1 MKTLKMLVT
10 ALCLT
15 AFATTA
21 LAEEPKT
28 ELVLNKHRIWH
39 AAAIPLHF
47 LVHLEIHEATH
58 VATGLALGWK
68 LNEFKPYP
76 NITNGL
82 FYFGYSNFKAPTN
95 RLSTIHNEI
104 ILETMTP
111 YMLNAAMFT
120 TADILLSSRAVN
132 PKSVEGAIVFTAGM
146 VAPWVDTF
154 FNVNNVFTPNSDF
167 TLMTKLTGGD
177 RYAIMAITDAIL
189 IIAGYRIVHHFFT
202 VFYDHR
208 PIDDELPPA
217 LTLAPLV
224 TPGLTGAAA
233 TFVF

>member
-1 MKTLKMLVT
+1 MKTLKVLIV

-28 ELVLNKHRIWH
+28 ELALNKRRIWH

-68 LNEFKPYP
+68 LKEFKPYP

-95 RLSTIHNEI
+95 QLGTIHNEI
-104 ILETMTP
+104 VLETMTP
-111 YMLNAAMFT
+111 YMLNAVMFI
-120 TADILLSSRAVN
+120 TADILLSSRAIN

-167 TLMTKLTGGD
+167 TLLTKLTGEN
-177 RYAIMAITDAIL
+177 RYAIMVITDAIL
-189 IIAGYRIVHHFFT
+189 IIAGYRIVSQFIN
-202 VFYDHR
+202 VFYDRR
-208 PIDDELPPA
+208 PVDDEPPPA
-217 LTLAPLV
+217 FTLAPLV
-224 TPGLTGAAA
+224 APGFSGAAA
-233 TFVF
+233 NFVF